1 MDTFQD
7 LVLDKDK
14 VGRDLWRWIY
24 GEVRAA
30 ILDGRL
36 KPGMRLPSSRS
47 LSTQY
52 GVARG
57 TVVVAFEQLHAEGYV
72 ETERGVGSRVSL
84 EIPSFV
90 PRKSMARDLNTRGV
104 SKRARRCRDV
114 AWMVRRRCFSG
125 NRLDALFEAMSLQST
140 SFPWSCGLRLR
151 RVS

>member
-1 MDTFQD
+1 MEAFIPKVDTFQD

-14 VGRDLWRWIY
+14 DGRDLWRWIY

-72 ETERGVGSRVSL
+72 KVGKGLMFISLDVGV
-84 EIPSFV
+84 
-90 PRKSMARDLNTRGV
+90 
-104 SKRARRCRDV
+104 
-114 AWMVRRRCFSG
+114 
-125 NRLDALFEAMSLQST
+125 LDALRAELEGRGLDVKDGQWGYRLMVIADPDGNQLYFPYPRSRATDSVIT
-140 SFPWSCGLRLR
+140 SNPGH
-151 RVS
+151 